1 MKKTLLLSIISFM
14 MTMSLFAQNNDYVA
28 YINLYKDIAIEQ
40 MHKYHIPASIT
51 LAQGLLE
58 SGAGRSELARKA
70 NNHFGIK
77 CHSWDG
83 KKIYH
88 DDDKKGECFRV
99 YKSARDSYED
109 HSIFLATGSRY
120 EFLFKYAET
129 DYVAWAR
136 GLKRAGYA
144 TSPTYADKLI
154 EIIERYNL
162 DQYDRTKKDSK
173 PQVVNPHTPYI
184 ANDIV
189 YIVARQGDT
198 MMTIAEEF
206 ETSKRKLI
214 YYNDLYKGYVPVKGD
229 IIYLARKHRK
239 ARKPNT
245 QHVVKDGES
254 MYMIS
259 QKYAIRLHRLY
270 KMNKATPDTYSPMVG
285 DVVKLR

>member
-14 MTMSLFAQNNDYVA
+14 MTVSLFAQNNDYVA

-109 HSIFLATGSRY
+109 HSIFLSTGSRY

-214 YYNDLYKGYVPVKGD
+214 NYNDLYKGYVPVKGD

>member
-154 EIIERYNL
+154 EIIERYDL

>member
-58 SGAGRSELARKA
+58 SGDGRSELARKA

-154 EIIERYNL
+154 EIIERYDL

-214 YYNDLYKGYVPVKGD
+214 NYNDLYKGYVPVKGD

>member
-1 MKKTLLLSIISFM
+1 
-14 MTMSLFAQNNDYVA
+14 MTVSLFAQNNDYVA

-109 HSIFLATGSRY
+109 HSIFLSTGSRY

-214 YYNDLYKGYVPVKGD
+214 NYNDLYKGYVPVKGD

>member
-58 SGAGRSELARKA
+58 SGAGRSERARKA

-109 HSIFLATGSRY
+109 HSIFLSTGSRY

-259 QKYAIRLHRLY
+259 QKYAVRLHRLY